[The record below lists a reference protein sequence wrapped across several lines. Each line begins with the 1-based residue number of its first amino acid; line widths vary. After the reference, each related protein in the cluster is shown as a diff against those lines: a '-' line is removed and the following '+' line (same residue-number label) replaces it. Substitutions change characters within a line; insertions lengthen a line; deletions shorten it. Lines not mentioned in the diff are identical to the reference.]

1 MTWPCRETTNSSS
14 HVKNISYGSQQIRRE
29 NFVTASDNN
38 VAELTDI
45 YT

>member
-1 MTWPCRETTNSSS
+1 MLKIFR
-14 HVKNISYGSQQIRRE
+14 SQQIRRE

-38 VAELTDI
+38 VAESTDI